1 MLSTL
6 TCRQSHTVSAEGCQP
21 LTRQREHDPKRKTRE
36 HDSKRKARER
46 DPTRKAQELD
56 PKRKTREHNNN
67 GSPLVVRV
75 DLNNMVQSTNA
86 SMPEAGDVGIV
97 YRLPIPVR
105 ECPFRPPGMP
115 AMCLPFPRDTHNAPT
130 TPFRFLASRRS
141 VEAPGSPNVATPP
154 E

>member
-1 MLSTL
+1 MRLLMRVYAQYPDSRCRVYQQYSVNECILL
-6 TCRQSHTVSAEGCQP
+6 TKAWKKCPDKQDGSCEHIVGC
-21 LTRQREHDPKRKTRE
+21 ESEDNK
-36 HDSKRKARER
+36 
-46 DPTRKAQELD
+46 
-56 PKRKTREHNNN
+56 N

-115 AMCLPFPRDTHNAPT
+115 AMCLPFPRDAHNATT
-130 TPFRFLASRRS
+130 TPIRFLETYKYCVP
-141 VEAPGSPNVATPP
+141 VEDIG
-154 E
+154 